1 MLGGCIQNMLW
12 QLYITHGICIVSLVQ
27 VASWRRHRKCTTV
40 THGLA
45 SCTLQLFGMYR
56 CFKCTGLKV
65 CMGNLTLLLFRIQIQ
80 KQIYQLKTSYKAI
93 TFRTFHMMIVSQII
107 VINDLCFCPWQ
118 LHFHLAH
125 RHLSDTWQIWHITN
139 MQWNYDIITS
149 LYFKMYTDRGNSQST
164 SSRHIV
170 SLWIANSTLYDFHN
184 YDKIIVIMSNNCD

>member
-1 MLGGCIQNMLW
+1 MKFGRICKMWVQLCASQLSVNFLYYHSWLPPPPPRQCWGGCIQNMLW

-40 THGLA
+40 THGLVA

-118 LHFHLAH
+118 LHFHYWL
-125 RHLSDTWQIWHITN
+125 I
-139 MQWNYDIITS
+139 DI
-149 LYFKMYTDRGNSQST
+149 
-164 SSRHIV
+164 
-170 SLWIANSTLYDFHN
+170 
-184 YDKIIVIMSNNCD
+184 